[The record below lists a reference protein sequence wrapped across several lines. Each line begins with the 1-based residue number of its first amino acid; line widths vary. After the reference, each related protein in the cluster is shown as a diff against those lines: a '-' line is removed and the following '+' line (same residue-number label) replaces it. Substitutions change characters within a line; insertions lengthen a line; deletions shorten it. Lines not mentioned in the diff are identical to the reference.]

1 MKVWFEHKFN
11 LFCCFHFN
19 YHCMSRAGETMRLD
33 MRHLT
38 TWTLTDMRKCVALPP
53 ETVAT
58 SENVK
63 HMYQDSNHD
72 SVKF

>member
-1 MKVWFEHKFN
+1 
-11 LFCCFHFN
+11 
-19 YHCMSRAGETMRLD
+19 MSRAGETMRLD